1 VLDAGSGAGFFCR
14 RLLARLPGLRYCGV
28 ESSAS
33 QVALA
38 RRLNP
43 GVEFRHASF
52 EELDFPPA
60 SFDRA
65 LLLETIGYCVD
76 LDRLA
81 QGLHR
86 MLRPGG
92 RVFVKNPGQKI
103 FHWSD
108 YRRHARFFDPVRRE
122 YGFDERAVGIVPD
135 VDFIV
140 KKLGLYGLELA
151 REDYPYYN
159 EYFYNAS
166 FYAPGFGRPVR
177 MPERTTIGFD
187 FAGFDP
193 ERSLSALGRRHP
205 EYVEFHRRQAEGSA
219 FAPRNRL
226 MGCVVLVFERID

>member
-1 VLDAGSGAGFFCR
+1 MLDAGSGAGFFCR

-166 FYAPGFGRPVR
+166 FYAPGFGRVVR

-226 MGCVVLVFERID
+226 TGCVVLVFERID